1 MAIIY
6 SYPQATVKPSDR
18 ILASDTTQTGNPTI
32 NITVGGIANYI
43 LTLLGFGS
51 GTPGYMPVWVTDQQL
66 GNSYIRQ
73 ITSPTGVG
81 TTIHTVK
88 ATFESNVGVLG
99 DTGLEGNLNVGGAVP
114 TTAEFLADVTTE
126 VRGDANFYKRV
137 NVGTIGTLNANPF
150 QIYNTTQFYGDIR
163 DSGGNIGTNTQ
174 VLSSLGA
181 GSGVEWVDQLP
192 SGLNFKGT
200 WDAFNNVPVLASGVG
215 VQGDYYIVSADGTTN
230 LDGFNSWEIGDW
242 CVFNGTVWQEIDN
255 QNIFSG
261 TGTANTMTKWTGTTS
276 LGDSQTTDNGTDIV
290 MSAAGLL
297 SLGGAAAVGIDIG
310 NSQVSTIEFTNT
322 GNININATVGTVRFN
337 NSEVSFSPGVAVM
350 DAAANPGAA
359 GQVLSSTGTQ
369 VQWIDVSAGAGAIS
383 GSGTVDTVVRW
394 TPSGVELGDSSIR
407 DDLSALL
414 LTPAVKTTV
423 DCPTIELLPTVAATI
438 GTAGVTTTFD
448 GVNDFQNDAKFA
460 AKIIDNFGSSG
471 TSGQVLASTIT
482 ATQWVSPLLNT
493 SGARQVSVS
502 VDFNELGNLATTPKQ
517 LIASPGVGKAIE
529 VLSVAFKYTFN
540 TTVYDFTS
548 YLVVCADGF
557 VGSVQAIQSGIKET
571 YMNAASDILLGNQ
584 NATAAFGFGAQE
596 LVENTAIILGTPGID
611 PTQGDGD
618 LRLNI
623 IYRILNVSNMTVDI
637 T

>member
-66 GNSYIRQ
+66 GNSYVYQ
-73 ITSPTGVG
+73 TTGPNTS
-81 TTIHTVK
+81 IHTEK
-88 ATFESNVGVLG
+88 ATFEKNVGVLG
-99 DTGLEGNLNVGGAVP
+99 DAAIEGNLLVGGAVA
-114 TTAEFLADVTTE
+114 TTAEFLADVTTN

-200 WDAFNNVPVLASGVG
+200 WNADTNIPALASGVG
-215 VQGDYYIVSADGTTN
+215 VQGDYYIVSHDGTTN

-261 TGTANTMTKWTGTTS
+261 AGTTNTMTKFTGPTA
-276 LGDSQTTDNGTDIV
+276 LGDSQTTDDGTNIV
-290 MSAAGLL
+290 MNAAGLL

-369 VQWIDVSAGAGAIS
+369 VEWIDVSAGAGAIS
-383 GSGTVDTVVRW
+383 GSGTVDKVVRW
-394 TPSGVELGDSSIR
+394 TPSGTELGDSSIS
-407 DDLSALL
+407 DDLNALSID
-414 LTPAVKTTV
+414 PAVKATINSQ
-423 DCPTIELLPTVAATI
+423 TIEFLPTVAGTI
-438 GTAGVTTTFD
+438 GTVGVTTTFD
-448 GVNDFQNDAKFA
+448 GTNDMQGNVKMA
-460 AKIIDNFGSSG
+460 ASLIDNLGSSG
-471 TSGQVLASTIT
+471 TSGQVLASTG
-482 ATQWVSPLLNT
+482 ALVEWVSPLVGT
-493 SGARQVSVS
+493 DGAREAAMT
-502 VDFNELGNLATTPKQ
+502 VDSNELDILSTTPKQ
-517 LIASPGVGKAIE
+517 LIASPGAGKILE
-529 VLSVAFKYTFN
+529 VLSATFKYTFN

-548 YLVVCADGF
+548 YLAIYPDGF
-557 VGSVQAIQSGIKET
+557 VGNTETIQAGIKQT
-571 YMNAASDILLGNQ
+571 RINGASDFISGNQ
-584 NATAAFGFGAQE
+584 NGTSLGFAGQL
-596 LVENTAIILGTPGID
+596 LVENTALVLGTPGVD
-611 PTQGDGD
+611 PTQGDGN
-618 LRLNI
+618 LRINI
-623 IYRILNVSNMTVDI
+623 RYRILNSNMTVDL

>member
-66 GNSYIRQ
+66 GNSYVYQ
-73 ITSPTGVG
+73 ITGPNTS
-81 TTIHTVK
+81 IHTEK
-88 ATFESNVGVLG
+88 ATFEKNVGVLG
-99 DTGLEGNLNVGGAVP
+99 DAGIDGNLVVGGAVP
-114 TTAEFLADVTTE
+114 TTAEFLADVTTN

-174 VLSSLGA
+174 VLSSLGT
-181 GSGVEWVDQLP
+181 GNGVEWVDQLP

-200 WDAFNNVPVLASGVG
+200 WDAFNNIPALASGVG

-261 TGTANTMTKWTGTTS
+261 SGTTNTITKWTGTTS
-276 LGDSQTTDNGTDIV
+276 LGDSQITDDGTSIV
-290 MSAAGLL
+290 MNAPAGSITLSSGSDLNVDSATVLHLNQSNPAISIKNWGPTVFEESAYFKKQILDSTAAAG
-297 SLGGAAAVGIDIG
+297 AV
-310 NSQVSTIEFTNT
+310 
-322 GNININATVGTVRFN
+322 
-337 NSEVSFSPGVAVM
+337 
-350 DAAANPGAA
+350 
-359 GQVLSSTGTQ
+359 GQVLSSTGAGQ
-369 VQWIDVSAGAGAIS
+369 VEWIDVSAGAGAIS

-394 TPSGVELGDSSIR
+394 TPSGVELGDSSMR
-407 DDLSALL
+407 DDLNALL
-414 LTPAVKTTV
+414 LKPGVKTTV
-423 DCPTIELLPTVAATI
+423 ECPTIELLPMAAATI
-438 GTAGVTTTFD
+438 GTVGVTTSFD
-448 GVNDFQNDAKFA
+448 GTNDMQGDLKIA
-460 AKIIDNFGSSG
+460 ASLVDNTGSSG
-471 TSGQVLASTIT
+471 TNGQVLASTG
-482 ATQWVSPLLNT
+482 ALVEWASPLAGT
-493 SGARQVSVS
+493 DGARQISVS

-557 VGSVQAIQSGIKET
+557 VGNTDAVQSGFKESLI
-571 YMNAASDILLGNQ
+571 NGASDVLIGNQ
-584 NATAAFGFGAQE
+584 SGVNLGFTGHSI
-596 LVENTAIILGTPGID
+596 VENTALILGTPGID
-611 PTQGDGD
+611 PTQGDGN

-623 IYRILNVSNMTVDI
+623 RYRILNSNMTVDL

>member
-51 GTPGYMPVWVTDQQL
+51 GTPGTMPVWVTDQQL

-73 ITSPTGVG
+73 ITSGAGVG

-88 ATFESNVGVLG
+88 AQFDNNVGVLG
-99 DTGLEGNLNVGGAVP
+99 DLGVDGNLTVGGAVA
-114 TTAEFLADVTTE
+114 TVAEFTSNVTTN
-126 VRGDANFYKRV
+126 VRGDANFYARV
-137 NVGTIGTLNANPF
+137 NVGTVGTTNISPL

-163 DSGGNIGTNTQ
+163 DTGGSIGTNTQ

-181 GSGVEWVDQLP
+181 GAGVSWVDQLP

-200 WDAFNNVPVLASGVG
+200 WDAFNNIPVLASGVG

-261 TGTANTMTKWTGTTS
+261 TGTTNTMTKWTGTSS

-310 NSQVSTIEFTNT
+310 NSQVSNIEFTNT
-322 GNININATVGTVRFN
+322 GNININGTVGTVRFN
-337 NSEVSFSPGVAVM
+337 NTDVSFSPGVAVI
-350 DAAANPGAA
+350 DATANPGAA

-369 VQWIDVSAGAGAIS
+369 VEWIDVSAGAGAIS
-383 GSGTVDTVVRW
+383 GSGTNNTIARW
-394 TPSGVELGDSSIR
+394 TPIGTQLGDSSIT
-407 DDLSALL
+407 DDLL
-414 LTPAVKTTV
+414 AVLINPTTKTT
-423 DCPTIELLPTVAATI
+423 INSPTVEVLGTNNTIGVAGGTNLYDAAT
-438 GTAGVTTTFD
+438 
-448 GVNDFQNDAKFA
+448 NDFQGDAKFN
-460 AKIIDNFGSSG
+460 AKIIDTSGSAG
-471 TSGQVLASTIT
+471 TSGQVLSSTIA
-482 ATQWVSPLLNT
+482 ATSWVSPLSNT
-493 SGARQVSVS
+493 DGARQIMVN
-502 VDFNELGNLATTPKQ
+502 VDAAALATLSTTPKQ
-517 LIASPGVGKAIE
+517 LIPAPGVGKVIE
-529 VLSVAFKYTFN
+529 TLSVAFKYDFN
-540 TTVYDFTS
+540 TVVYDFTS
-548 YLVVCADGF
+548 YLAVCADGF
-557 VGSVQAIQSGIKET
+557 VGSTDAVQAGLKET
-571 YMNAASDILLGNQ
+571 LINGAGDVLQGNQ
-584 NATAAFGFGAQE
+584 NGVNLAFGGHL
-596 LVENTAIILGTPGID
+596 LVENTALVLGTPGID
-611 PTQGDGD
+611 PTQGDGS
-618 LRLNI
+618 LRVNVR
-623 IYRILNVSNMTVDI
+623 YRILNVSDWTVDV